1 MLRMDQVHVIRHKV
15 CTEGVP
21 LRQVARELGLSRNT
35 VRKYRD
41 TPTVARLEP
50 GPRRRPTL
58 EAVQRRLDELLAEW
72 HPRTTRKQPIT
83 GTRLWR
89 QLRAEKF
96 AVGTS
101 LVRRY
106 VKEWRR
112 QRAEV
117 YVPLVH
123 RPGDEAQIDFFEVT
137 VEVAGVVGKA
147 WMFLYR
153 LMFSGTDFAWLYP
166 RADQVCFLDGHAR
179 AVVAAGGVP
188 ARWLYDNANVAVRR
202 IAGRDR
208 LLTAAFQA
216 LVTHYA
222 VEPCFTRIGAGHD
235 KGGVESRGKHV
246 RWQHLVPIPAGPSLA
261 AISARLNAELAATA
275 ATRADA
281 AGQTVAARFV
291 VEQAHLR
298 PTSAVAFDPRR
309 MVSVAIRSTALVQV
323 EGAHYSVPS
332 RWARLDATAYVG
344 VDTVEL
350 VCRGE
355 AVTHARQG
363 FGTRTV
369 RYRHYLSELARKPQA
384 VRQVAPELVAEL
396 GEPYGRFWAL
406 CVATHGPRDG
416 ARILAQVLA
425 VVVAHGEPAV
435 RDALA
440 ATLATGRCDLL
451 TLARLV
457 APPAAPVTGA
467 VPPALAGYVIEAAR
481 AADYDALLVGVA
493 HE

>member
-1 MLRMDQVHVIRHKV
+1 MLRMDQVHVLRHKV
-15 CTEGVP
+15 LAEGLP
-21 LRQVARELGLSRNT
+21 LRQVARELGVSRNT

-41 TPTVARLEP
+41 TATVARVEP
-50 GPRRRPTL
+50 EPRPRPVL
-58 EAVQRRLDELLAEW
+58 AAVQPRLDTLLAEW
-72 HPRTTRKQPIT
+72 APRTTKKQKLT
-83 GTRLWR
+83 GTRLWN
-89 QLRAEKF
+89 QLRAEGCT
-96 AVGTS
+96 VGTS
-101 LVRRY
+101 LVRGYLR
-106 VKEWRR
+106 EWRR

-153 LMFSGTDFAWLYP
+153 LMFSGTDFLWLYP

-179 AVVAAGGVP
+179 AVAAVGGVP

-202 IAGRDR
+202 IAGRER

-222 VEPCFTRIGAGHD
+222 VEPCFTRIGEGHD

-246 RWQHLVPIPAGPSLA
+246 RWQHLVPIPMGPSLA
-261 AISARLNAELAATA
+261 AISERLNVELAATA
-275 ATRADA
+275 TTRTDA
-281 AGQTVAARFV
+281 AGQSVTARFA

-298 PTSAVAFDPRR
+298 PAPAVAFEPRR
-309 MVSVAIRSTALVQV
+309 VVSVAIRSTALAQV
-323 EGAHYSVPS
+323 EGAHYSVPTG
-332 RWARLDATAYVG
+332 WARLDATAYVG
-344 VDTVEL
+344 VDTIEF
-350 VCRGE
+350 VCRG
-355 AVTHARQG
+355 ARVTHPRQG
-363 FGTRTV
+363 FGTRSI
-369 RYRHYLSELARKPQA
+369 RYRHYLPELAHKPQA

-406 CVATHGPRDG
+406 LVATHGARDG
-416 ARILAQVLA
+416 ARILAQVLG

-440 ATLATGRCDLL
+440 ATLASGRCDLL

-457 APPAAPVTGA
+457 APLVAPVTGV

-481 AADYDALLVGVA
+481 AADYDRLLVGVA